1 VTETIDRLGA
11 RDAQPVHRRYVAD
24 IVRLHSELDFRGLAD
39 HLIGRPLHFRHD
51 EQYGLTTLTVLD
63 DQLPLRYLN
72 GVLGFRMAQ
81 YLRLGWMSERLVYE
95 GAMFRET
102 VDHPDGVQNLHTV
115 SLDSRTGRIRGYIG
129 LACAKDPAPLP
140 LDHPG
145 RYRFPTENAHDIDLV
160 SRYAAPGVSTHQAFE
175 IKRFVRD
182 LEMAAGK
189 AAEVVPWELLL
200 SLGKSIVRGDGRI
213 KIMLGDAKEHR
224 ALRHFRLTGFD
235 VHVETGTSPRL
246 PETDVLAPIY
256 DQDIVAVPFIAPVP
270 ADLDDFMNVI
280 RDGLDEDAG
289 IPPLVKNLMQLKSR
303 RRRQNTEGA

>member
-1 VTETIDRLGA
+1 MTETVDRLGA
-11 RDAQPVHRRYVAD
+11 HGAQAVHRRYVAD

-39 HLIGRPLHFRHD
+39 HLIGQPIHFRQD
-51 EQYGLTTLTVLD
+51 DQYELITLTVLD

-115 SLDSRTGRIRGYIG
+115 TLSSRTGRIHGYIG
-129 LACAKDPAPLP
+129 LACTKDPAPLP
-140 LDHPG
+140 LDDPA
-145 RYRFPTENAHDIDLV
+145 RYRFATENAHDIDLV
-160 SRYAAPGVSTHQAFE
+160 SRYAAPGLTTHQAFE

-182 LEMAAGK
+182 LEMQAGK
-189 AAEVVPWELLL
+189 AAEAVPWELLL

-213 KIMLGDAKEHR
+213 GIMLGDAKEHR

-270 ADLDDFMNVI
+270 PDLDDFMNVI
-280 RDGLDEDAG
+280 QDSLAADAG
-289 IPPLVKNLMQLKSR
+289 IAPMVKRLMQLKGR
-303 RRRQNTEGA
+303 RRRQNTEGS